1 MKKIL
6 IAFLTTIISI
16 SAYSQ
21 NYKDNDYY
29 YYDGVEKYQGFTITR
44 EQKNKII
51 AIKKSIG
58 KRHAAIG
65 RDSSL
70 RGQAKGE
77 AHRKLN
83 QQIRK
88 EIHDIL
94 DSSQRTEW
102 DNYRKRSWTDESN
115 SIERKLDAIE
125 DKIDDLEDYYD
136 DLIDQVEDDKSLS
149 KAERKAR
156 KNDLKKE
163 FNIKKEE
170 LKKEKEVLKSS
181 RY

>member
-1 MKKIL
+1 MKKIFIL
-6 IAFLTTIISI
+6 FLTAIISI

-29 YYDGVEKYQGFTITR
+29 YYDGVENYQGFTITR

-51 AIKKSIG
+51 SIKKNIG
-58 KRHAAIG
+58 RRHAAIG
-65 RDSSL
+65 KNSSL

-88 EIHDIL
+88 EIYDIL
-94 DSSQRTEW
+94 DSSQRVKW
-102 DNYRKRSWTDESN
+102 DDYRSKSWTDENN
-115 SIERKLDAIE
+115 SMERKLDAIE
-125 DKIDDLEDYYD
+125 NKIDDLEDYYD
-136 DLIDQVEDDKSLS
+136 DLIDKVEDDKRLS
-149 KAERKAR
+149 KAERKER
-156 KNDLKKE
+156 KNSLKKE
-163 FNIKKEE
+163 FKAKKAVLE
-170 LKKEKEVLKSS
+170 KEKEVLKNS